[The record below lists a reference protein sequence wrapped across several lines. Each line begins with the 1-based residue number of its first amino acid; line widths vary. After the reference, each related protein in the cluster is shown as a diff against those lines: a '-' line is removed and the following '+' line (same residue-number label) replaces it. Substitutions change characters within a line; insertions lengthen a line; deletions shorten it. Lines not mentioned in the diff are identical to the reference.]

1 MGYCSPLYNTPP
13 SLPLIFLLPPLLPSF
28 SLSLPY
34 SPAPFMSHRP
44 PYNHAPTFLRYHHL
58 KICLLPKIPH
68 SGLLLVHPHS
78 PAEANILVT
87 HKLKVVSHM
96 LRGGSLYYHSSSS
109 SKRNGGK
116 RNSNKKLKT
125 TCAKF
130 LNSFQRGGK
139 K

>member
-28 SLSLPY
+28 SLPY

-44 PYNHAPTFLRYHHL
+44 PYNHAPTSLRYHHL

-78 PAEANILVT
+78 PAEANVLVT